1 MGIKLLR
8 AFLVAFSAI
17 MLLSACEK
25 TTETG
30 SDDLDGYWMSDREYS
45 GCKRVYYF
53 DGYGGGYCYQYL
65 STDSN
70 NWNRDCECHRY
81 NTEYVCSFN
90 GTKYYKQK
98 NVEAEALIYTLIG
111 TSLVVSSDH
120 GADLDYLNYSNG
132 MISGYTKVKKSK

>member
-1 MGIKLLR
+1 MKIKFLKVLL
-8 AFLVAFSAI
+8 AAFSA
-17 MLLSACEK
+17 LLLFSACEK
-25 TTETG
+25 NTETD
-30 SDDLDGYWMSDREYS
+30 SNDIEGYWMSDRDYS

-53 DGYGGGYCYQYL
+53 DGYGGGSYYQYL
-65 STDSN
+65 STDSKR
-70 NWNRDCECHRY
+70 WDRDCDCHRY

-98 NVEAEALIYTLIG
+98 DVEIEALIYTLIG